1 MTLKDVMSSGVY
13 AVNPNASIHDAAE
26 LMKKANVGMLPV
38 IDNHKVVGVVTDRD
52 LVTRCLARDY
62 PRDYPRDATVR
73 VAMTTEPLQLSES
86 TDLDKALEIMANCKV
101 GRLLVHD
108 SNGKLTGV
116 FTATDAAASCYG
128 HRAVMKL
135 MATLKQAHHSKEKNP
150 LLTSN

>member
-13 AVNPNASIHDAAE
+13 ALNPSASIHDAAE

-38 IDNHKVVGVVTDRD
+38 IENHKVIGVVTDRD

-62 PRDYPRDATVR
+62 PRDATVR
-73 VAMTTEPLQLSES
+73 VAMTTEPLQLAES
-86 TDLDKALEIMANCKV
+86 TNLNQALEIMANCKV

-108 SNGKLTGV
+108 ANGKLTGV
-116 FTATDAAASCYG
+116 FSATDAAASCYG

-135 MATLKQAHHSKEKNP
+135 MATLKNAHKSKDKNP

>member
-1 MTLKDVMSSGVY
+1 MSSSVY
-13 AVNPNASIHDAAE
+13 VLNPNASIHDAAE

-38 IDNHKVVGVVTDRD
+38 IENHRVIGIVTDRD
-52 LVTRCLARDY
+52 LVTRCLA
-62 PRDYPRDATVR
+62 RDYPRDATVR
-73 VAMTTEPLQLSES
+73 VAMTTEPLQLAEN
-86 TDLDKALEIMANCKV
+86 TNLDQALEMMTNCKV

-108 SNGKLTGV
+108 ANGKLTGV

-135 MATLKQAHHSKEKNP
+135 MTTLRDAHHCKEKNP